1 MKVEFLN
8 KELKTEFRPYNF
20 SRDGYGLFES
30 KDGWIYVCGIS
41 GIAALTGGASYHTE
55 NFNTPVRRLPL
66 NTQLIVTQTK

>member
-8 KELKTEFRPYNF
+8 KNLKTEFRLYNF

-41 GIAALTGGASYHTE
+41 GVTALTGGNSYCTE
-55 NFNTPVRRLPL
+55 DFNIPVRRLPL
-66 NTQLIVTQTK
+66 NIQLIVTQTE